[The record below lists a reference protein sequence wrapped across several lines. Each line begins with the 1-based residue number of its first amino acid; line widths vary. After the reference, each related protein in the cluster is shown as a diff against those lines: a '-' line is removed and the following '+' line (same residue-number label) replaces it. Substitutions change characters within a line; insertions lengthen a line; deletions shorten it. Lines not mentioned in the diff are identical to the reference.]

1 MKSTAIFSDDKKYRY
16 RLDRVWDKSL
26 PLMAFIMLNPS
37 TADAKVNDPT
47 ITRCINRAKDSGY
60 GGAVVGNAYA
70 YRSTNPKKLKL
81 IGDAI
86 GPDNDKYLAEIMA
99 DCETIVVA
107 WGFHA
112 KRSTALKICNIAFEL
127 DKTLY
132 CLGLTANGSPR
143 HPLYIQGDTKLKEF
157 IMD

>member
-1 MKSTAIFSDDKKYRY
+1 MKSTAVFSECKKYRY

-37 TADAKVNDPT
+37 TADENVNDPT

-60 GGAVVGNAYA
+60 GGVVVGNAYA
-70 YRSTNPKKLKL
+70 YRSTDPMKLKL

-86 GPDNDKYLAEIMA
+86 GPDNNKYLAEIMA
-99 DCETIVVA
+99 DCETIIVA
-107 WGFHA
+107 WGFHT
-112 KRSTALKICNIAFEL
+112 KRGRAVNICNIAFEMG
-127 DKTLY
+127 KTLY
-132 CLGLTANGSPR
+132 CLGLTAKGQPR
-143 HPLYIQGDTKLKEF
+143 HPLYVKGDRKLKEF